1 MTSINKHQLLAVALV
16 ILKKRRR
23 HENRKNE
30 KKKIWLKKM
39 NKNQP
44 ELGAFSITFLLTK
57 EFDHAFFFLSKQIEI
72 YPLDCL
78 NSVFA

>member
-44 ELGAFSITFLLTK
+44 ELGAFSITFLLAR
-57 EFDHAFFFLSKQIEI
+57 EFDHASFFE
-72 YPLDCL
+72 
-78 NSVFA
+78 